1 LLQAERQ
8 AEAITTSWPAPASAE
23 QPPAIKLT
31 RDLQELI
38 AQFESFARDSHGAS
52 PGAAADISAATTRQE
67 QLPVTIVGDS
77 PAPPPDALG
86 PGGVPAPPA
95 PDAVRTSPAVLAW
108 AADSVGDRLDPLA
121 TVRPILHRSATGSSA
136 AWGAN
141 PTVSSSSPSGAGAA
155 LGGGANGLT
164 APGAALLVMAA
175 ACLLATRL
183 LGRRTTDPTL
193 WRSALLNLRLERP
206 G

>member
-1 LLQAERQ
+1 MLQAERQ

-52 PGAAADISAATTRQE
+52 PGAAADISAATTMQE

-86 PGGVPAPPA
+86 PGGVPAP
-95 PDAVRTSPAVLAW
+95 DAVPTSPAVLAW
-108 AADSVGDRLDPLA
+108 AADSVSDRLDPLA

-141 PTVSSSSPSGAGAA
+141 PTVSSSSRSGAGAA

-175 ACLLATRL
+175 ACLLGTRL